1 MSFNINNPR
10 TFWFGVIVI
19 AAWAGVNIW
28 IAYQSFKIKKRQNEL
43 QDKLLDNQMKQAD
56 LQAQTQKSI
65 NEQNN
70 EIQKLIENN
79 KRDEFI
85 ENHRHEIEMKRFNQT
100 TKIYSSLINNIENA
114 LSDFTHQVQLECS
127 SLNYENYLNHQFSD
141 DWQKAKIN
149 LVLYLPSA
157 LKIINDFESDITSE
171 TLTQVN
177 VGDTNPL
184 PLNSETFHL
193 ILSKRIAVLIAD
205 IRQAILEIQIDTNNQ
220 QSGTCS

>member
-1 MSFNINNPR
+1 MSFNINNPW

-19 AAWAGVNIW
+19 TAWAGVNIW

-114 LSDFTHQVQLECS
+114 LSDFAHRVQLECS

-193 ILSKRIAVLIAD
+193 ILSKRIAILIAD

-220 QSGTCS
+220 QSGTYS

>member
-10 TFWFGVIVI
+10 TFWFGVIVV

-85 ENHRHEIEMKRFNQT
+85 ENHKHEIEMKRFNQT

-114 LSDFTHQVQLECS
+114 LSDFAHQVQLECS
-127 SLNYENYLNHQFSD
+127 SLTDKNYLNHQFSD
-141 DWQKAKIN
+141 EWQKSKIN
-149 LVLYLPSA
+149 LITYLPSA
-157 LKIINDFESDITSE
+157 LKIINDFENDITHEGMIQS
-171 TLTQVN
+171 TLDN
-177 VGDTNPL
+177 IDPL
-184 PLNSETFHL
+184 SPETFQL
-193 ILSKRIAVLIAD
+193 ILSKRIAELVAD
-205 IRQAILEIQIDTNNQ
+205 IRQAILEIQIGTNSQ

>member
-1 MSFNINNPR
+1 MSFNINNPW
-10 TFWFGVIVI
+10 TFWFGVIVV

-85 ENHRHEIEMKRFNQT
+85 ENHKHEIEMKRFNQT
-100 TKIYSSLINNIENA
+100 TKIYSSLISNIENA
-114 LSDFTHQVQLECS
+114 LSDFAHQVQLECS
-127 SLNYENYLNHQFSD
+127 PLTAENYLNHQFSD
-141 DWQKAKIN
+141 EWQKAKIN
-149 LVLYLPSA
+149 LVTYLPSA
-157 LKIINDFESDITSE
+157 LKIISAFENDITHKDLIQSTLGNIDPLTSE
-171 TLTQVN
+171 TFQ
-177 VGDTNPL
+177 
-184 PLNSETFHL
+184 L
-193 ILSKRIAVLIAD
+193 ILSKRIAELVAD
-205 IRQAILEIQIDTNNQ
+205 IRQAILEIQIGTNSQ

>member
-114 LSDFTHQVQLECS
+114 LSDFAHRVQLECS

>member
-1 MSFNINNPR
+1 MSFNINNPWA
-10 TFWFGVIVI
+10 FWFGVIVVV
-19 AAWAGVNIW
+19 AWAGVNLRV
-28 IAYQSFKIKKRQNEL
+28 AYQSFKIKKRQNEL

-56 LQAQTQKSI
+56 LQAQTQKRI

-85 ENHRHEIEMKRFNQT
+85 ENHKHEIEMKRFNQT

-114 LSDFTHQVQLECS
+114 LSDFAHQVQLECS

-149 LVLYLPSA
+149 LILYLPSA

-171 TLTQVN
+171 TLTQVI
-177 VGDTNPL
+177 VGDTSPL

-193 ILSKRIAVLIAD
+193 VLSKRIAVLIAD

>member
-1 MSFNINNPR
+1 MSFNIKNWW
-10 TFWFGVIVI
+10 TFWFGLI
-19 AAWAGVNIW
+19 AIGAWVGVNIW
-28 IAYQSFKIKKRQNEL
+28 VACQNFKIKKRQNEL

-70 EIQKLIENN
+70 EIQKLIESN

-114 LSDFTHQVQLECS
+114 LSDFAHRVQLECS

-171 TLTQVN
+171 ALTQVN

>member
-1 MSFNINNPR
+1 MSFNINNPW
-10 TFWFGVIVI
+10 TFWFGVIVV

-114 LSDFTHQVQLECS
+114 LSDFAHRVQLECS

-177 VGDTNPL
+177 VGDINPL

>member
-1 MSFNINNPR
+1 MSFNINNPW
-10 TFWFGVIVI
+10 TFWFGVIVV

-100 TKIYSSLINNIENA
+100 TKIYSSLINNVENA
-114 LSDFTHQVQLECS
+114 LSDFAHRVQLECS

-177 VGDTNPL
+177 VGDINPL

-205 IRQAILEIQIDTNNQ
+205 IRQAILEIQIDTNSQ